1 MDCKIAQ
8 VAASRFSTC
17 ERART
22 LLPSSSVTPA
32 PGTRLAHRYLLGH
45 ALGHGGQAHVVQAT
59 DLRLHRPVAVKLFP
73 LDSASPDQ
81 IRRYAQEA
89 RVLAGLSHP
98 ALVALLDVGSDVL
111 EDGSSVAFLVMEL
124 VPGPTLRDVLRDG
137 PLGPA
142 VTADVG
148 RQLALA
154 LAHAHGAGVLHRD
167 VKPANVLVAEPRPGG
182 ATHGPEL
189 PVVLADFGIAVP
201 SERSHSEDSAATA
214 GYQSPEQALG
224 RPLTAATD
232 VYSLGLV
239 LMECLTG
246 ERAYPGDPIAS
257 GLARLL
263 RAPDVPTRF
272 GRDWERLLRGMTEL
286 EPERRPPIAAV
297 AAELRA
303 LRFAPAAG

>member
-1 MDCKIAQ
+1 M
-8 VAASRFSTC
+8 
-17 ERART
+17 
-22 LLPSSSVTPA
+22 TPA

-59 DLRLHRPVAVKLFP
+59 DLRLHRPVAIKLFP
-73 LDSASPDQ
+73 LDHASPDQ

-111 EDGSSVAFLVMEL
+111 ADGSSVAFLVMEL

-137 PLGPA
+137 ALGPPA
-142 VTADVG
+142 TADVG
-148 RQLALA
+148 RQLAQA
-154 LAHAHGAGVLHRD
+154 LQHAHGAGVLHRD
-167 VKPANVLVAEPRPGG
+167 VKPANVLVADQRPGG
-182 ATHGPEL
+182 GTHGPEL

-201 SERSHSEDSAATA
+201 SERAHTEHSAATA

-224 RPLTAATD
+224 RPLTPATD
-232 VYSLGLV
+232 TYSLGLV
-239 LMECLTG
+239 LTECLTG
-246 ERAYPGDPIAS
+246 ERAFHGDAITS

-263 RAPDVPTRF
+263 RGPEVPTRF
-272 GRDWERLLRGMTEL
+272 GRDWERLLRAMTEQD
-286 EPERRPPIAAV
+286 PTARPPIAAV

-303 LRFAPAAG
+303 LRFAPAG

>member
-1 MDCKIAQ
+1 M
-8 VAASRFSTC
+8 
-17 ERART
+17 
-22 LLPSSSVTPA
+22 
-32 PGTRLAHRYLLGH
+32 AHRYLLGH

-59 DLRLHRPVAVKLFP
+59 DLRLHRPVAIKLFP

-111 EDGSSVAFLVMEL
+111 PDSGSVAFLVMEL

-137 PLGPA
+137 PLQPGA
-142 VTADVG
+142 TADVG
-148 RQLALA
+148 RQLAQA
-154 LAHAHGAGVLHRD
+154 LQHAHSAGILHRD
-167 VKPANVLVAEPRPGG
+167 VKPSNVLVAEARPGG
-182 ATHGPEL
+182 ALHEPEL
-189 PVVLADFGIAVP
+189 PVVLADFGIAVL
-201 SERSHSEDSAATA
+201 SEQAHTEHSAATA

-224 RPLTAATD
+224 RPLTPATD

-246 ERAYPGDPIAS
+246 ERAYPGDAIAS

-263 RAPDVPTRF
+263 RGPDVPTRF
-272 GRDWERLLRGMTEL
+272 GRDWERLLRAMTAL
-286 EPERRPPIAAV
+286 EPADRPPIAAV

-303 LRFAPAAG
+303 LRFAPASR